1 METLGRQPTDNAE
14 KSLYDFFNSL
24 TLEGVSWFNLDI
36 PGINEIDCIGWF
48 KDYGFFA
55 IETKGFKLK
64 DFKDI
69 TLDNITFSS
78 QNHQSKYGHKNPPWK
93 QARIASRLLATFLSN
108 IYYQKR
114 IFPTKDSKQRFSY
127 LPYIFSF
134 TYFPFISEKDFKNAF
149 PNSYG
154 ILSDY
159 ILFNDCHLDVE
170 YFKNKLKRIGEN
182 QVRNNP
188 QNRTDEQSK
197 KVDYNKLI
205 AVYTPEIAKLY
216 KEKIFILQ
224 PESNKDD
231 KYDTALLKLLESKDL
246 TEELNELNFDFPV
259 FRYGYAGTGKTLI
272 ALKIL
277 QKFAIENKQVLFT
290 CYNKVLATD
299 LRRFNKLSYEEA
311 YRYFDN
317 ITIKDIHSLIY
328 EYSPFSKFINFN
340 VPDNQIDNYF
350 DTIVNEIIMSGY
362 FKGVFEYIVIDEA
375 QDLKDYGWKL
385 IMYLA
390 KRESAS
396 LIVLNGKEQNLY
408 LEKPSIYLTRFEDK
422 CKKIQEENNL
432 KSNYKQK
439 RRIYRN
445 KTRTFLLA
453 QTFLD
458 DYPEISKSTKFI
470 QDNETKKDPTFE
482 FTRQAGNFPYIINKV
497 NSHKNFRGPLKKA
510 ILHCLSENETYGL
523 GASGILIIVPFKFSS
538 KMPINNFYRN
548 IAVDTL
554 NELKLDF
561 IDYTIEDN
569 RRLDYL
575 INQVRIVSFHSC
587 RGIEANF
594 TMILGFEELFH
605 ISETAHC
612 DYHKLGYIILSR
624 AKYET
629 YIFIDSTKSKPNT
642 TKFLDFSKTIFN
654 TIDPDE
660 KFIYDI

>member
-14 KSLYDFFNSL
+14 KSLYDFFNSM

-36 PGINEIDCIGWF
+36 PGINEIDSIGWF
-48 KDYGFFA
+48 KDFGFFA
-55 IETKGFKLK
+55 IETKGFKLR

-69 TLDNITFSS
+69 TLDNITFTSD
-78 QNHQSKYGHKNPPWK
+78 NHQSKYGFKVPPWK
-93 QARIASRLLATFLSN
+93 QARIASRLLSTFLTN
-108 IYYQKR
+108 IYYRKR
-114 IFPTKDSKQRFSY
+114 IYPTNEGKQRNKY
-127 LPYIFSF
+127 IPYIFSCV
-134 TYFPFISEKDFKNAF
+134 YFPYISEGEFQKAF
-149 PNSYG
+149 PNSHG

-159 ILFNDCHLDVE
+159 LIFNDCHLDVE
-170 YFKNKLKRIGEN
+170 YFKKKLERIGRN
-182 QVRNNP
+182 QITNNEKNNTTEK
-188 QNRTDEQSK
+188 QDHEYKR
-197 KVDYNKLI
+197 LI
-205 AVYTPEIAKLY
+205 SVYTPDIVQLY

-224 PESNKDD
+224 AESNKDD
-231 KYDTALLKLLESKDL
+231 KYDTTLLKLLESKDL
-246 TEELNELNFDFPV
+246 TEELNEINFNFPI
-259 FRYGYAGTGKTLI
+259 FRWGYAGTGKTLI

-277 QKFAIENKQVLFT
+277 QKFAIQNKQVLFT

-340 VPDNQIDNYF
+340 IPHNQIDNYF
-350 DTIVNEIIMSGY
+350 DSIVNEIVMSGY

-385 IMYLA
+385 ILHLA
-390 KRESAS
+390 KNETAS

-432 KSNYKQK
+432 KANYKQK

-458 DYPEISKSTKFI
+458 DYPEVSKSTKFI

-482 FTRQAGNFPYIINKV
+482 FTRQAGNFPYIINKI
-497 NSHKNFRGPLKKA
+497 NAQKNFREPLKKA
-510 ILHCLSENETYGL
+510 ILHCLAENETHGL
-523 GASGILIIVPFKFSS
+523 GASGILIIVPYKFNP
-538 KMPINNFYRN
+538 KMTDNNFYRN
-548 IAVDTL
+548 LAVNVL
-554 NELKLDF
+554 NDLKLDF
-561 IDYTIEDN
+561 IDYTIEGN

-594 TMILGFEELFH
+594 TILLGFEELFH
-605 ISETAHC
+605 LSETAHC

-629 YIFIDSTKSKPNT
+629 YIFLDSTKSNPNT
-642 TKFLDFSKTIFN
+642 PKFLNFSKTIFN
-654 TIDPDE
+654 TIDPDG
-660 KFIYDI
+660 KFIFDI